1 MCRTLWPNILS
12 LEEWTVFSYNLNI
25 STYIALFPRVPNTH
39 LFPPLLKEKFIF
51 RLISSIMLLTNPTVS
66 VSPDFPGY
74 SFTGGC
80 FFSDFPGT
88 IICWSFSYEIIKA
101 DASFLYS
108 EFQNCI
114 SRVWYVESYFCQLQ
128 DPRKA
133 RSFLP
138 SNIPKMQGTRK

>member
-1 MCRTLWPNILS
+1 MLHLADNKRHANLNNDLVPAATDTRAGLSDLKILS

-88 IICWSFSYEIIKA
+88 IIC
-101 DASFLYS
+101 
-108 EFQNCI
+108 
-114 SRVWYVESYFCQLQ
+114 
-128 DPRKA
+128 
-133 RSFLP
+133 
-138 SNIPKMQGTRK
+138 